1 MPSHDYDYIIAGG
14 GCAGLSLAYY
24 LSRSPLKEARVLVL
38 DEAPKTRNDKT
49 WCFWSE
55 NDPHYACADEISWSE
70 IEFVSPQYHGI
81 EAIDPLRYVF
91 IRSLDWYQE
100 VGAELAQ
107 NPNLT
112 FRYERVMA
120 VEELGDGARVST
132 TEGSYTA
139 KYAFNSIV
147 FPQRRRPDRYIYLQ
161 QHFAGWFVRTHQPT
175 FDPKRMRMMDF
186 RIEQAGEVR
195 FVYIL
200 PFSATEA
207 LVEYTVFSEQTWE
220 MADYEAGLAR
230 FMHEQL
236 GVYDFE
242 ITHREQGCIPM
253 TDHRFQRQPSQHV
266 RNLGTA
272 AGLTKPTTGYTFLN
286 IQRDAKAIVE
296 TLVETGSPVYRPAG
310 RRRFAFYDRL
320 LLWLIRNR
328 GEQVSQIFAQLF
340 RKNDFRTILRFLDE
354 RSRLRE
360 EIPLLAGLPWGPFFL
375 AIWRYLV
382 LGRVGR
388 PQPTPKLPTP
398 PLTTTEEKVL

>member
-1 MPSHDYDYIIAGG
+1 MPPHDYDYIIAGG

-24 LSRSPLKEARVLVL
+24 LSRSPLREAKILVL

-55 NDPHYACADEISWSE
+55 EALPYACAGDVSWSE
-70 IEFVSPQYHGI
+70 LEFLAPDYHGV

-100 VGAELAQ
+100 IDAELSA

-112 FRYERVMA
+112 FRYERVMS
-120 VEELGDGARVST
+120 VENLPHGARVST
-132 TEGSYTA
+132 HEGNYTA
-139 KYAFNSIV
+139 KYAFNSII
-147 FPQRRRPDRYIYLQ
+147 FPQRRRHDRYIYLQ
-161 QHFAGWFVRTHQPT
+161 QHFAGWFVRTTQPS
-175 FDPKRMRMMDF
+175 FDPQRMRMMDF

-200 PFSATEA
+200 PFSETEA

-220 MADYEAGLAR
+220 MADYEAALGQFIQA
-230 FMHEQL
+230 QL
-236 GVYDFE
+236 GLSHFE

-253 TDHRFQRQPSQHV
+253 TDHRFQRHPSLHV

-286 IQRDAKAIVE
+286 IQRDAQAIVE
-296 TLVETGSPVYRPAG
+296 ALVKTGRPHYRPPA
-310 RRRFAFYDRL
+310 RWRFAFYDRL

-328 GEQVSQIFAQLF
+328 GERVSQIFAQLF
-340 RKNDFRTILRFLDE
+340 RKNEFRTILRFLDE

-375 AIWRYLV
+375 AIWRYLI
-382 LGRVGR
+382 LGDPGK
-388 PQPTPKLPTP
+388 PQPQPQLPIP
-398 PLTTTEEKVL
+398 ALTSEKNAL